1 MLPPH
6 NHRKPAAAAAVVVLI
21 PPYLPRTAPLITPA
35 EWIHSQAWPEYYHTE
50 VFYCNRSHRLP
61 TFADGRSF
69 AITRATVALM
79 HLQAMHQELPL
90 EQFRHMAF
98 RAYSAAAVDRRLV
111 CDLVEWAGLPHWP
124 KFSRAV
130 GRRVRMHSVAMQRL
144 RDDERLAVE
153 VLARPP

>member
-1 MLPPH
+1 MP
-6 NHRKPAAAAAVVVLI
+6 VVLI
-21 PPYLPRTAPLITPA
+21 QPHLPRTAPLITPA

-50 VFYCNRSHRLP
+50 VFCCKTHRLP
-61 TFADGRSF
+61 TFADGRPF

-98 RAYSAAAVDRRLV
+98 RAYTTAPLDRRLV
-111 CDLVEWAGLPHWP
+111 RDLVEWAGLPPWP

-130 GRRVRMHSVAMQRL
+130 GRRVRTHSVAMQRL
-144 RDDERLAVE
+144 RDDERLPAE